1 MDLLSLVSM
10 ATKRRSDFFSQAK
23 TLARKYKEQPR
34 LEDRMKAESLG
45 LVKGLRDKLMRWD
58 EYERSVLERTLI
70 SALAACILGI
80 KDDKTDR
87 KLEKCWPIIVGDM
100 LPPLTKFLAETKEY
114 IDSGV
119 LRLGDQTVDFAD
131 YNLLGAVPGAI
142 DLGVDEIAGIDPSE
156 EGAEEASQRRA
167 QGRSWPA
174 LADRVSRYLATPTF
188 SFYNLGQYMVAQDQG
203 YKEMRRVARE
213 DKKTCVDCRNYDAQ
227 GWVPI
232 GEMPMPGKGCRCY
245 DRCRCYL
252 EYR

>member
-23 TLARKYKEQPR
+23 TLARKYKEQPI
-34 LEDRMKAESLG
+34 LEERMKAESLG
-45 LVKGLRDKLMRWD
+45 LVKGLRDKLMKWG
-58 EYERSVLERTLI
+58 EYERTILDKTLV

-80 KDDKTDR
+80 KDDNLDR

-100 LPPLTKFLAETKEY
+100 LPPLTKFLAETKTY

-131 YNLLGAVPGAI
+131 YGLLGAVPGAI
-142 DLGVDEIAGIDPSE
+142 DLGVEEIEGINPEE
-156 EGAEEASQRRA
+156 EGIQEALQQRA

-174 LADRVSRYLATPTF
+174 LADRVSRYMATPTF
-188 SFYNLGQYMVAQDQG
+188 TFYTLGEYMVAQDQG
-203 YKEMRRVARE
+203 FKEMRRVSKQ
-213 DKKTCVDCRNYDAQ
+213 DKKCCADCKLYDGM
-227 GWVPI
+227 GWRPI
-232 GEMPMPGKGCRCY
+232 GELPMPGKGCRCY
-245 DRCRCYL
+245 DRCRCFI

>member
-23 TLARKYKEQPR
+23 TLARKYKEQPI
-34 LEDRMKAESLG
+34 LEERMKAESLG

-188 SFYNLGQYMVAQDQG
+188 SFYNLGQYMVVQDQG
-203 YKEMRRVARE
+203 YKEMRRVARD

>member
-23 TLARKYKEQPR
+23 TLARKYKEQPN
-34 LEDRMKAESLG
+34 LEERMKAESLG
-45 LVKGLRDKLMRWD
+45 LVKGLRDKLMKWG
-58 EYERSVLERTLI
+58 EYERTVLDKTLI

-80 KDDKTDR
+80 KDGKINQ

-131 YNLLGAVPGAI
+131 YDLLGAVPGAI
-142 DLGVDEIAGIDPSE
+142 DLDADVLEGVNPEE
-156 EGAEEASQRRA
+156 EGIQEATQQRA
-167 QGRSWPA
+167 QGRTWPS
-174 LADRVSRYLATPTF
+174 LAERVSRYLATPTF
-188 SFYNLGQYMVAQDQG
+188 AFYSLGEFMVAQDMG
-203 YKEMRRVARE
+203 FKEMRRVAKQ
-213 DKKTCVDCRNYDAQ
+213 DKRVCVDCKNYGEQ
-227 GWVPI
+227 GWTPV
-232 GEMPMPGKGCRCY
+232 GELPMPGKGCRCY
-245 DRCRCYL
+245 DRCRCYI

>member
-1 MDLLSLVSM
+1 MDLLSMVGM

-23 TLARKYKEQPR
+23 TLARKYKEQPI
-34 LEDRMKAESLG
+34 LEERMKAESLG
-45 LVKGLRDKLMRWD
+45 LVKGLRDKLMKWG
-58 EYERSVLERTLI
+58 EYERTILDKTIV

-80 KDDKTDR
+80 KEDKSDR

-142 DLGVDEIAGIDPSE
+142 DLDADVLEGVNPEE
-156 EGAEEASQRRA
+156 EGTLEATQQRA

-174 LADRVSRYLATPTF
+174 LAERVSRYLATPTF
-188 SFYNLGQYMVAQDQG
+188 SFYNLGEYMVAQDMG

-213 DKKTCVDCRNYDAQ
+213 DKKTCLDCRNYDAQ
-227 GWVPI
+227 GWVSI

-245 DRCRCYL
+245 DRCRCYI

>member
-1 MDLLSLVSM
+1 MDLLSAVGM
-10 ATKRRSDFFSQAK
+10 ATKRRQEYMEQAR
-23 TLARKYKEQPR
+23 TLAQKYKEQPR
-34 LEDRMKAESLG
+34 LEERMRAESTG
-45 LVKGLRDKLMRWD
+45 LVKGLRDKLMRWE
-58 EYERSVLERTLI
+58 EYERTMLDKVLT

-80 KDDKTDR
+80 KEDKSDR

-142 DLGVDEIAGIDPSE
+142 DLDADVLEGVNPKEDGIL
-156 EGAEEASQRRA
+156 EATQQRA

-174 LADRVSRYLATPTF
+174 LAERVSRYLATPTF
-188 SFYNLGQYMVAQDQG
+188 SFYSLGEYMVAQDMG

-213 DKKTCVDCRNYDAQ
+213 DKKTCKDCRNYDAQ

-245 DRCRCYL
+245 DRCRCYID
-252 EYR
+252 YR